1 MRGAE
6 TPWRTPLPLVPAV
19 GRPRSDLTGILLV
32 GGSSTRFGSPK
43 SLAVVEG
50 DTLAERGWRTLGAA
64 CKYRLAVGKGD
75 EVLPFPV
82 LADGVDERAPIHG
95 LAAGLRAAPTDVV
108 VVLPVDCPLMTVEAL
123 HVLADHCLDAAITE
137 PGPLPGAYR
146 KTALRAFDGNELSI
160 RRVLAGLEVAV
171 VPLAPEVLVNVN
183 TPDDLGRIPQP
194 ASVGT

>member
-1 MRGAE
+1 MRSAE
-6 TPWRTPLPLVPAV
+6 TPWRTPVPLVPAV

-64 CKYRLAVGKGD
+64 CKYRLAVGKGE
-75 EVLPFPV
+75 EVLPFCV

-108 VVLPVDCPLMTVEAL
+108 
-123 HVLADHCLDAAITE
+123 
-137 PGPLPGAYR
+137 
-146 KTALRAFDGNELSI
+146 

-171 VPLAPEVLVNVN
+171 VPLDPHVLVNVN
-183 TPDDLGRIPQP
+183 TPEDLGRIRRP
-194 ASVGT
+194 ASVGR